1 MKRANSKRKNLPSIV
16 NPFAPICLQWWVN
29 LPSLAGLARVS
40 SGLDPCALNGEFIS
54 LQWCVHLPS
63 TCFFP
68 AQAKLGTFDVH
79 MAISNVST
87 RFIYV
92 FVPPKKF
99 LCADQSY
106 RLYPVTAVPT
116 SSVHFTHVFILVG
129 LLSAQANL
137 TSFTP

>member
-1 MKRANSKRKNLPSIV
+1 MVGRFAFNCGSGPCVFTTQFVWPQWRVHFPSMV
-16 NPFAPICLQWWVN
+16 RPFAF
-29 LPSLAGLARVS
+29 
-40 SGLDPCALNGEFIS
+40 NG
-54 LQWCVHLPS
+54 
-63 TCFFP
+63 FFP

-92 FVPPKKF
+92 FVPPKTF

>member
-1 MKRANSKRKNLPSIV
+1 MPLIMSA
-16 NPFAPICLQWWVN
+16 FASICLQWWVD
-29 LPSLAGLARVS
+29 LPSIAALARVS
-40 SGLDPCALNGEFIS
+40 SRLSSCGLNGEFIS
-54 LQWCVHLPS
+54 LQWCAHLPS
-63 TCFFP
+63 TVSFP

-92 FVPPKKF
+92 FVPPKTF
-99 LCADQSY
+99 LCADQPR

-116 SSVHFTHVFILVG
+116 SSVHFTHVFNLVG

-137 TSFTP
+137 TNFTP

>member
-1 MKRANSKRKNLPSIV
+1 MSA
-16 NPFAPICLQWWVN
+16 FASICLQWWVD
-29 LPSLAGLARVS
+29 LPSIAGLARMS
-40 SGLDPCALNGEFIS
+40 SGLNSCTFNGEFIS
-54 LQWCVHLPS
+54 LQWCAHLPS
-63 TCFFP
+63 TVSFP

-92 FVPPKKF
+92 FVPPKTF

-116 SSVHFTHVFILVG
+116 SSVHFTHVFILAG
-129 LLSAQANL
+129 LLPAQANL
-137 TSFTP
+137 AHFTP